1 MSRKVGNSV
10 VRHRVKRRVR
20 EIFRRWP
27 RRESLPALDLVIHAR
42 PAAAGA
48 PFEELAREMRGLL
61 GSVVRGRAGR

>member
-10 VRHRVKRRVR
+10 VRHRVKRQVK

-27 RRESLPALDLVIHAR
+27 RRESLPAVDLVVHAR

-48 PFEELAREMRGLL
+48 PFELLAREIKGLL
-61 GSVVRGRAGR
+61 GSVSRGRSER